1 MFTFTLRRLAFAVP
15 TLLVISFVIFALL
28 DLAPNDPTGDLP
40 LTIPPEVREQIRASL
55 GLDQPFFIRY
65 LIWLQQFFINEPLN
79 LFEKLT
85 GWQIGDGSRMRVLS
99 WATRSPVVD
108 LVIQRMPQTLWVVG
122 LAYLFGALLAIP
134 IGVISAYKQYSI
146 FDQIG
151 TFVSMV
157 GYSVPTFFTG
167 VLLVVIFSSY
177 LQWFPSVYD
186 TNLQVTD
193 WGSLVAQI
201 KQMFMP
207 VLVLTLYNVSQISR
221 FVRASMLDNL
231 HQDYVRTARAKGVK
245 EKSVLLVHVL
255 RNSLIPVVTVIAL
268 GVPTIF
274 SGAIITEQIFRVNG
288 LGQLLITAVQGADIP
303 LVQTLTFIF
312 AVLIVLFNLIAD
324 VLYGIL
330 DPRIRYD

>member
-1 MFTFTLRRLAFAVP
+1 
-15 TLLVISFVIFALL
+15 
-28 DLAPNDPTGDLP
+28 
-40 LTIPPEVREQIRASL
+40 VREQIRASL
-55 GLDQPFFIRY
+55 GLNQPFFIRY
-65 LIWLQQFFINEPLN
+65 LMWLQQFFINEPLN
-79 LFEKLT
+79 LLEKLT

-186 TNLQVTD
+186 TNLQVRD
-193 WGSLVAQI
+193 WTSFVAQV
-201 KQMFMP
+201 KQMFLP

-288 LGQLLITAVQGADIP
+288 LGQLLIVAVQGADIP

>member
-1 MFTFTLRRLAFAVP
+1 M
-15 TLLVISFVIFALL
+15 
-28 DLAPNDPTGDLP
+28 
-40 LTIPPEVREQIRASL
+40 
-55 GLDQPFFIRY
+55 
-65 LIWLQQFFINEPLN
+65 
-79 LFEKLT
+79 
-85 GWQIGDGSRMRVLS
+85 
-99 WATRSPVVD
+99 VD

-245 EKSVLLVHVL
+245 ENPFCSFTSCATALYPSSPSSHSAC
-255 RNSLIPVVTVIAL
+255 RRSFPAPSLPNR
-268 GVPTIF
+268 F
-274 SGAIITEQIFRVNG
+274 SA
-288 LGQLLITAVQGADIP
+288 
-303 LVQTLTFIF
+303 
-312 AVLIVLFNLIAD
+312 
-324 VLYGIL
+324 
-330 DPRIRYD
+330 

>member
-65 LIWLQQFFINEPLN
+65 MLWLQQFFINEPLN

-193 WGSLVAQI
+193 WASLVAQI

>member
-65 LIWLQQFFINEPLN
+65 LMWLQQFFINEPLN
-79 LFEKLT
+79 LIERLT

-167 VLLVVIFSSY
+167 VLLVVIFR
-177 LQWFPSVYD
+177 LLPAMVPFRLRHQPSGD
-186 TNLQVTD
+186 
-193 WGSLVAQI
+193 
-201 KQMFMP
+201 
-207 VLVLTLYNVSQISR
+207 R
-221 FVRASMLDNL
+221 
-231 HQDYVRTARAKGVK
+231 
-245 EKSVLLVHVL
+245 
-255 RNSLIPVVTVIAL
+255 L
-268 GVPTIF
+268 GKFRGAGEADVPAG
-274 SGAIITEQIFRVNG
+274 SGADALQCLTDQPLRARLDAGQSASG
-288 LGQLLITAVQGADIP
+288 LRAHRTRQGRE
-303 LVQTLTFIF
+303 
-312 AVLIVLFNLIAD
+312 
-324 VLYGIL
+324 GK
-330 DPRIRYD
+330 IRSAHPCAAQ

>member
-1 MFTFTLRRLAFAVP
+1 M
-15 TLLVISFVIFALL
+15 
-28 DLAPNDPTGDLP
+28 
-40 LTIPPEVREQIRASL
+40 REQIRASL

-65 LIWLQQFFINEPLN
+65 MLWLQQFFINEPLN